1 MNKTVEKMSEKHLSY
16 IFVSVIITFLI
27 TSAIAWEDVDINNGE
42 FSGDKSDLEKENTVA
57 VSDEDLLTNKE
68 GSGICPS
75 YKEYEDTKKSPVV
88 SSANQSH
95 VLVEWSHLWPDKDW
109 RQCISDLYLVLDDN
123 VIQPAAEVT
132 QNFMKLK
139 VDQCKKHSVKIKIR
153 LREGN
158 IIDVYSNEVLIE
170 PPNARNNRK
179 HPKILDFFASKE
191 NGHFLA
197 DYLKEN
203 EVTTNISCYRIIG
216 NLSNIFEENYYEE
229 NACNTVKKLE
239 LVFREKGI
247 VHENDWKTAKEIAT
261 PKRHEDFSFQLDEV
275 VCGFS
280 NFCAVYEIGL
290 RIIETAL
297 SDEEAIDNYVVPLT
311 SVGPVDFTNNEV
323 KDAVDL
329 QKMDLEGPTSLK
341 LLYAKPNSIAI
352 QWEEDNN
359 NCFSGHY
366 IQVKNHEELDQ
377 LGNCLIIIEVSI
389 TLNEIDLNVLIT
401 VLLLKFFHS

>member
-1 MNKTVEKMSEKHLSY
+1 MSEKHWSY

-27 TSAIAWEDVDINNGE
+27 TSSIAREDVDINNSE
-42 FSGDKSDLEKENTVA
+42 FSGDQSALGQENTVA
-57 VSDEDLLTNKE
+57 ILDEDLLTNKE
-68 GSGICPS
+68 SSGMCPS
-75 YKEYEDTKKSPVV
+75 YEEYEETKKSPVV

-95 VLVEWSHLWPDKDW
+95 VLVEWSHLWPDKHW
-109 RQCISDLYLVLDDN
+109 RDCISDLYLVLDDN
-123 VIQPAAEVT
+123 VIQPAADVT

-139 VDQCKKHSVKIKIR
+139 VDQCNKHSVKIKIT

-170 PPNARNNRK
+170 SPKARDHGK

-247 VHENDWKTAKEIAT
+247 VHENGWKTAKEIAT

-323 KDAVDL
+323 KDAVEL
-329 QKMDLEGPTSLK
+329 QKMDLAGPTSLK
-341 LLYAKPNSIAI
+341 LLHAKPNNIAI
-352 QWEEDNN
+352 KWDADNN
-359 NCFSGHY
+359 NCFSGYY

-377 LGNCLIIIEVSI
+377 LGNCLIIIKASI
-389 TLNEIDLNVLIT
+389 ILNIVTLIT
-401 VLLLKFFHS
+401 EKKIKVTF

>member
-1 MNKTVEKMSEKHLSY
+1 MNKCVAKMSEKHLIC

-27 TSAIAWEDVDINNGE
+27 TTTNAWEDVDINNSE
-42 FSGDKSDLEKENTVA
+42 SSGDQSNLEKENTVT
-57 VSDEDLLTNKE
+57 VSDEDLLASKE

-75 YKEYEDTKKSPVV
+75 YKEYEEIKKSPVV

-95 VLVEWSHLWPDKDW
+95 ILVEWSQLWPDKEW
-109 RQCISDLYLVLDDN
+109 RDCISDLYLVLDDN
-123 VIQPAAEVT
+123 AIQPAAEVK
-132 QNFMKLK
+132 QNFMKLR
-139 VDQCKKHSVKIKIR
+139 VDQCKKHSVKIKIT
-153 LREGN
+153 LRQGN
-158 IIDVYSNEVLIE
+158 IKDVYSNEVLIE
-170 PPNARNNRK
+170 PHKARDHGK

-247 VHENDWKTAKEIAT
+247 EHENGWKTAKEIAT

-323 KDAVDL
+323 KDAVEL

-341 LLYAKPNSIAI
+341 LLHAKPNNIAI
-352 QWEEDNN
+352 KWDADNN
-359 NCFSGHY
+359 NCFSGYY

-377 LGNCLIIIEVSI
+377 LGNCLIIIKPSI
-389 TLNEIDLNVLIT
+389 ILNVVTLIT
-401 VLLLKFFHS
+401 IFL